1 MNETVLK
8 AKMDELGKAI
18 HEMEEKQMAFDM
30 ETQDLQH
37 RIAELKD
44 ELKPVFLEMKTGKK
58 SQCLEVRY
66 RKGAVKWKTNW
77 LEGFAAGHPEYGL
90 EKYRSVSE
98 PTIAFLA
105 RDEGW
110 EDDGR

>member
-18 HEMEEKQMAFDM
+18 HEYEEKQLAFDM
-30 ETQDLQH
+30 ENKELTE

-44 ELKPVFLEMKTGKK
+44 ELKPVFLEMKTGAK

-77 LEGFAAGHPEYGL
+77 IEGFAAGHPEYNLGQ
-90 EKYRSVSE
+90 YRSVSE
-98 PTIAFLA
+98 PTIAFIA

-110 EDDGR
+110 EEE

>member
-1 MNETVLK
+1 MNEVVLK
-8 AKMDELGKAI
+8 EKMDDLGKAI
-18 HEMEEKQMAFDM
+18 QEMEERQLMFNM
-30 ETQDLQH
+30 ETQGLQH
-37 RIAELKD
+37 RIDELKE
-44 ELKPVFLEMKTGKK
+44 ELKPVFLEMKAGAK

-77 LEGFAAGHPEYGL
+77 IEGFAAGHPEYGL

>member
-8 AKMDELGKAI
+8 AKMDEFGRLM
-18 HEMEEKQMAFDM
+18 HDWE
-30 ETQDLQH
+30 
-37 RIAELKD
+37 IAEEGLAASHAKMLERIEELKN

-77 LEGFAAGHPEYGL
+77 IEGFAAGHPEYEL

-98 PTIAFLA
+98 PTIAFIA

>member
-8 AKMDELGKAI
+8 AKMDDLGKAI
-18 HEMEEKQMAFDM
+18 HEYEEKQLAFDKKNR
-30 ETQDLQH
+30 ELVE
-37 RIAELKD
+37 RITELKD

-77 LEGFAAGHPEYGL
+77 IEGFAAGHPEYEL

-98 PTIAFLA
+98 PTIAFIA

>member
-8 AKMDELGKAI
+8 AKMDELGKKI
-18 HEMEEKQMAFDM
+18 HEYEEKQLAFDL
-30 ETQDLQH
+30 ENQELVKE
-37 RIAELKD
+37 IAALKD
-44 ELKPVFLEMKTGKK
+44 ELRPVFLEQKTSKK

-77 LEGFAAGHPEYGL
+77 LDGYSIDHPEIT
-90 EKYRSVSE
+90 KYRSVGE
-98 PTIAFLA
+98 PTVAFVA
-105 RDEGW
+105 REEGW

>member
-1 MNETVLK
+1 MTETELK
-8 AKMDELGKAI
+8 NKMDDLGKAI
-18 HEMEEKQMAFDM
+18 HEMEERQLMFNM
-30 ETQDLQH
+30 ETQEIQH
-37 RIAELKD
+37 RIDELKE
-44 ELKPVFLEMKTGKK
+44 ELKPVFLEMKAGAK

-77 LEGFAAGHPEYGL
+77 IEGFAAGHPEYNLGQ
-90 EKYRSVSE
+90 YRSVSE
-98 PTIAFLA
+98 PTIAFIA

>member
-1 MNETVLK
+1 MTDTELK
-8 AKMDELGKAI
+8 QKMDELGKAI
-18 HEMEEKQMAFDM
+18 HELEDKQLAFDM
-30 ETQDLQH
+30 ENKDLSEK
-37 RIAELKD
+37 IAKLKD
-44 ELKPVFLEMKTGKK
+44 ELKPVFMEMKASKK

-77 LEGFAAGHPEYGL
+77 IDGFAAGHPEYGL

-98 PTIAFLA
+98 PTVAFIA